1 METETSQ
8 SEIKAD
14 LSDIHLSLNSKGSL
28 EEGYFSEDDHSSR
41 RQQVLHRRK
50 HSEGRNAR
58 EDLTSGA
65 DEDVIAGRNQGNA
78 SLLPEN
84 KREDKE
90 SGKVARKDEKKE
102 KEEDEEPVPDGGWG
116 WVVVFGASLIVVLVD
131 TMGQC
136 FGILFSTF
144 LLDLN
149 TSAVVTAW
157 IFNLYQFTYN
167 MTGPI
172 LGPLINQFG
181 WRPLTVVFS
190 FIFAFGTITSA
201 FVGSP
206 YTLFFTYSLLVGVS
220 TGMLSNISYLIVP
233 HYFKKRRGL
242 ANGIIMAWDCGGQF
256 IGAPLIKI
264 LQDEYSFTGA
274 TLILGGFILNCCIGA
289 AVFHPVKWHVKAK
302 RPKPNRKKDEELETQ
317 TQDQQVFQKMD
328 NGEQSGKRQ
337 NSDGRRNVVIQLFS
351 SVLSDLAI
359 LKSAKAVILALTTT
373 VTFNG
378 YLNFLAFVPF
388 AMQES
393 GFHLGDA
400 ATCVSLSAI
409 CNIVT
414 RLAIAAFSDTKFFNF
429 RITMMIGSLVISGS
443 MLCFTLA
450 DSLILVKVS
459 MAIWGCGVGSFN
471 GIFNLVMIH
480 YMGLEAFIPMFGA
493 SLLITGFG
501 YLAVGPLAGYV
512 RDVAGSYSS
521 CIWVLTGVSFSS
533 FLLWLLMPLAQA
545 FDLRH
550 DKNKKRREEENTNV
564 PLTI

>member
-1 METETSQ
+1 MESETSQ
-8 SEIKAD
+8 NEIKGD
-14 LSDIHLSLNSKGSL
+14 FDDINLLLNS
-28 EEGYFSEDDHSSR
+28 EETPESPSTEKDHPTR
-41 RQQVLHRRK
+41 NQQVFHRRK
-50 HSEGRNAR
+50 HSESCNANGEQTPTDVLLLLEGKEEKER
-58 EDLTSGA
+58 EKVVKKQRRD
-65 DEDVIAGRNQGNA
+65 
-78 SLLPEN
+78 
-84 KREDKE
+84 EDKE
-90 SGKVARKDEKKE
+90 
-102 KEEDEEPVPDGGWG
+102 EEEEPVPDGGWG

-149 TSAVVTAW
+149 TPALVTAW
-157 IFNLYQFTYN
+157 IFNLYQFIYN

-190 FIFAFGTITSA
+190 FIFAIGTITSA
-201 FVGSP
+201 FVVSP
-206 YTLFFTYSLLVGVS
+206 YVLFFTYSLLVGS
-220 TGMLSNISYLIVP
+220 SSGMLSNISYLIVP

-264 LQDEYSFTGA
+264 LQDEYTFTGA
-274 TLILGGFILNCCIGA
+274 TLILGGVILHCCIGA

-302 RPKPNRKKDEELETQ
+302 CPKPNQKKDEELDSHEQ
-317 TQDQQVFQKMD
+317 GQDCQRTAD
-328 NGEQSGKRQ
+328 GEPREKIQ
-337 NSDGRRNVVIQLFS
+337 NSSKEKNIVLHLLS
-351 SVLSDLAI
+351 SVVSDLAI
-359 LKSAKAVILALTTT
+359 LKSAKAIIVALTTT

-378 YLNFLAFVPF
+378 YLNFLAFMPF
-388 AMQES
+388 AMQEA

-414 RLAIAAFSDTKFFNF
+414 RLLIAAFSDTKFFNF
-429 RITMMIGSLVISGS
+429 RITMMIGSLLISGS

-450 DSLILVKVS
+450 DSLTLVKLS
-459 MAIWGCGVGSFN
+459 MAAWGCGVGSYN

-480 YMGLEAFIPMFGA
+480 YMGLDAFIPMFGA
-493 SLLITGFG
+493 SLFMTGFG
-501 YLAVGPLAGYV
+501 YLAVGPLAGYI
-512 RDVAGSYSS
+512 RDVTGNYSH

-545 FDLRH
+545 FDL
-550 DKNKKRREEENTNV
+550 KQEKKKRRRQDENTDV
-564 PLTI
+564 PLNL